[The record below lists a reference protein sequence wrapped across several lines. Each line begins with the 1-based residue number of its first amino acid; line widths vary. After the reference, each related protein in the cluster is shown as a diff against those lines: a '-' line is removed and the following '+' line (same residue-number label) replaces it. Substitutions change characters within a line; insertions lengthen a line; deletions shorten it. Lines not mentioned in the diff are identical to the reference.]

1 MRKLHRRTDMDVPG
15 FFVIEMVDT
24 GKVYTGTS
32 TQMQTALLKIK
43 RDLEKGNM
51 GCPKLQRYYGP
62 NEDIKVNFYP
72 TADISEAKKEER
84 KFRNSRE
91 KWLLLN

>member
-1 MRKLHRRTDMDVPG
+1 MRKLHLKTDMDVPG

-43 RDLEKGNM
+43 RDLEDGKMN
-51 GCPKLQRYYGP
+51 CPRLQRVYGP
-62 NEDIKVNFYP
+62 REDIKVRFYP
-72 TADISEAKKEER
+72 AVDVSEAKKEER
-84 KFRNSRE
+84 KFRKDRPS
-91 KWLLLN
+91 WLLLN